1 MLQSRVARGNSD
13 TDRKFDTVW
22 VNVAEL
28 KNHCVQIHNV
38 RKIVTYRE

>member
-1 MLQSRVARGNSD
+1 MLQSRVAQGDSD

-28 KNHCVQIHNV
+28 KNHCVQIHKN
-38 RKIVTYRE
+38 RKKVTYRE